1 MKIFSLIMLII
12 LVGTGFCFVQKGQV
26 YEDTEEVDCFR
37 IHIVANSNTTA
48 DQEIKFVIKN
58 AIVDYLTPIVAD
70 CSNKEECINAVKLK
84 LDVLTCVVDTELKNA
99 GFDYH
104 AKLDVTKK
112 DFPTR
117 YYENIILKQG
127 EYDCICVELGEAK
140 GDNWWCVVYP
150 PLCFVNKN
158 KCEEQD
164 IVYQSKILE
173 IVKKYF

>member
-1 MKIFSLIMLII
+1 MKIFSLIMLIV
-12 LVGTGFCFVQKGQV
+12 LVGTGFCFVQKGKMH
-26 YEDTEEVDCFR
+26 EEVEGVDCFR
-37 IHIVANSNTTA
+37 IHIVANSNSTA

-70 CSNKEECINAVKLK
+70 CSNKDECVKLVKQK
-84 LDVLTCVVDTELKNA
+84 LEVLTCVVDTELKNA
-99 GFDYH
+99 GFDYVS
-104 AKLDVTKK
+104 KLDVTKK
-112 DFPTR
+112 EFPTR
-117 YYENIILKQG
+117 YYENIVLEQG
-127 EYDCICVELGEAK
+127 EYDCIVVELGEAQ

-158 KCEEQD
+158 KSEEQD